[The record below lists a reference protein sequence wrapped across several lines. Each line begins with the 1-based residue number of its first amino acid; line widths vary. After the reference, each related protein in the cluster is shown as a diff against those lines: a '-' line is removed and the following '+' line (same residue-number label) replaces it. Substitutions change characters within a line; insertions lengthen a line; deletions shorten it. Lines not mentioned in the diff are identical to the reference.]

1 MSMDVMDLGTEAGAA
16 PAKPRA
22 PAFVHSQ
29 QDALQLAL
37 EQVLGAKE
45 GALEY

>member
-1 MSMDVMDLGTEAGAA
+1 MDVMDLGTEAVAA

-29 QDALQLAL
+29 QDALQL